1 MDRLL
6 RLSMP
11 MIEVEGL
18 RKHFGDHVAV
28 DGIAFSVE
36 RGEVVGFLGPNG
48 AGKST
53 TMKMLTGFLAPTAGS
68 SRVGGTDVLADPV
81 GACRKV
87 GYLPEASPVYPEMQ
101 VQEYLDFVGRMRG
114 LPQAERATAID
125 RSVQLT
131 GLGERRKQLV
141 GTLSKGYK
149 QRVGLAQAILHDPD
163 ILILDEPT
171 SGLDPNQIVDIRG
184 LIREL
189 GRSKTVVLSTHIL
202 SEVQASC
209 DRVLIINKGRLVAD
223 GPTEEITASGSGE
236 LVSLIVMP
244 GTVRRSDEDIIQA
257 YEAVDGV
264 LEVRPLPALG
274 EETRLQVRT
283 EDDVRPALFEIAVKL
298 GVVLIELRQERS
310 NLEDVF
316 RRLTMD

>member
-1 MDRLL
+1 
-6 RLSMP
+6 

-28 DGIAFSVE
+28 DVISFSIG

-53 TMKMLTGFLAPTAGS
+53 TMKMLTGFISPTAGS
-68 SRVGGTDVLADPV
+68 TRVGGIDVLEDPV
-81 GACRKV
+81 GARRKV

-114 LPQAERATAID
+114 LPQAERAAAID

-131 GLGERRKQLV
+131 GLNERRRQLV
-141 GTLSKGYK
+141 GTLSKGFK

-171 SGLDPNQIVDIRG
+171 SGLDPNQIVDIRS

-223 GPTEEITASGSGE
+223 GPTDEITASGIGDV
-236 LVSLIVMP
+236 VSLIVVP
-244 GTVRRSDEDIIQA
+244 GAVRRSDEDILQA
-257 YEAVDGV
+257 YGAVGGV
-264 LEVRPLPALG
+264 LEVRSIPALG
-274 EETRLQVRT
+274 ENETRLQVRT
-283 EDDVRPALFEIAVKL
+283 ADDVRPALFETAVEL
-298 GVVLIELRQERS
+298 GVVLVELRQERS

-316 RRLTMD
+316 RHLTMD

>member
-1 MDRLL
+1 
-6 RLSMP
+6 

-28 DGIAFSVE
+28 DAISFSIG

-53 TMKMLTGFLAPTAGS
+53 TMKMLTGFIAPTAGFT
-68 SRVGGTDVLADPV
+68 RVGGIDVLEDPV
-81 GACRKV
+81 GARRKV

-114 LPQAERATAID
+114 LPQAERAAAID

-131 GLGERRKQLV
+131 GLNERRRQLV
-141 GTLSKGYK
+141 GTLSKGFK

-171 SGLDPNQIVDIRG
+171 SGLDPNQIADIRG
-184 LIREL
+184 LIREM
-189 GRSKTVVLSTHIL
+189 GRSKTVILSTHIL

-209 DRVLIINKGRLVAD
+209 DRVLIIHKGRLVAD
-223 GPTEEITASGSGE
+223 GPTDEITATGIGE
-236 LVSLIVMP
+236 IVSLIVVP
-244 GTVRRSDEDIIQA
+244 GAVRRSDEDILQA
-257 YEAVDGV
+257 YGAVGGV
-264 LEVRPLPALG
+264 LEVRSIPALG
-274 EETRLQVRT
+274 EDETRLQVRT
-283 EDDVRPALFEIAVKL
+283 ADDVRPALFETAVEL
-298 GVVLIELRQERS
+298 GVVLVELRQERS
-310 NLEDVF
+310 NLENVF
-316 RRLTMD
+316 RHLTMD